1 LLYYP
6 FINIINNANKHLED
20 SLDNNNFIKETPNQ
34 ESKSKLNKLKD
45 FLSSITQKK
54 QGELVGLAS
63 LEKRKISK
71 LLNECLKDYGG
82 EVAARERA
90 AYIGQT
96 YLELDMK
103 GRKDILLM
111 LAGLEYDNSDILK
124 NISLLCKDLDGN
136 NFKEENIY
144 KLKKSLRSPRSTI
157 LKQLNFLEPGVFLL
171 VEMRKDLLKF
181 IDDGAKEL
189 VSLEEDFANLLN
201 SWFDVGFLE
210 LEKITW
216 DSSAS
221 LLQKVTMYEAVHKIQ
236 SWSDLENRL
245 DADRRFYAL
254 FHPRMKNEPL
264 IFVEVALMNK
274 IADSVQEILDESLPT
289 TNPEKANTAIFYSIS
304 NTQNGLRG
312 ISFGNFLIKKVV
324 VELKNEFPNLKN
336 FVTLSPIPR
345 FVPWLKSQLKNG
357 ELEKLIKANVSFQK
371 DPKSLMSENLSVD
384 YLYKDLIEII
394 NNPTT
399 KLNNY
404 NDSYR
409 DKVLKPTLEM
419 LCSVYLTNKNKEWTN
434 DPVLKFH
441 LTNGAEINRINWMGD
456 TSENGMKQSL
466 GLMVNYLYNL
476 KDVEKNHENFDDDI
490 KSISSNIKD
499 MLKKKVIKY

>member
-1 LLYYP
+1 M
-6 FINIINNANKHLED
+6 
-20 SLDNNNFIKETPNQ
+20 DNNNLIDVKNI
-34 ESKSKLNKLKD
+34 ESKTKINKLKD
-45 FLSSITQKK
+45 FFSSITQKK
-54 QGELVGLAS
+54 QGESIGLS
-63 LEKRKISK
+63 SFEKKKITK
-71 LLNECLKDYGG
+71 LLSECLKDYGG

-96 YLELDMK
+96 YLELDTK
-103 GRKDILLM
+103 GRKEIFLM
-111 LAGLEYDNSDILK
+111 LAGLEYDSSEILK
-124 NISLLCKDLDGN
+124 NIALLCKDLESN

-157 LKQLNFLEPGVFLL
+157 LKQLNFLEQGIFLL

-189 VSLEEDFANLLN
+189 ISLEEDFSYLLN
-201 SWFDVGFLE
+201 SWFDVGFLD
-210 LEKITW
+210 LKRITW

-221 LLQKVTMYEAVHKIQ
+221 LLQKVIIYEAVHKIE

-245 DADRRFYAL
+245 DNDRRFYSL

-274 IADSVQEILDESLPT
+274 IAESVQEILDESLPT

-324 VELKNEFPNLKN
+324 AELKTEFPNLKN
-336 FVTLSPIPR
+336 FVTLSPMPK
-345 FVPWLKSQLKNG
+345 FVSWLKSQVKNG
-357 ELEKLIKANVSFQK
+357 QLEGLIKANISFQK
-371 DPKSLMSENLSVD
+371 DTKSLLPNNVNID
-384 YLYKDLIEII
+384 YLYKDLVEII

-399 KLNNY
+399 KLNSY
-404 NDSYR
+404 NDIYKN
-409 DKVLKPTLEM
+409 KVLKPTLEM
-419 LCSVYLTNKNKEWTN
+419 LCAFYLTNKNREWSN

-456 TSENGMKQSL
+456 TSDNGMKQSL

-476 KDVEKNHENFDDDI
+476 KDVEQNHENFSEDI
-490 KSISSNIKD
+490 KSISSSVKE
-499 MLKKKVIKY
+499 MMKKQIIKY

>member
-1 LLYYP
+1 M
-6 FINIINNANKHLED
+6 D
-20 SLDNNNFIKETPNQ
+20 NNFIKDTKNL
-34 ESKSKLNKLKD
+34 ESKTKINKLKNL
-45 FLSSITQKK
+45 FSSITQKK
-54 QGELVGLAS
+54 QGETIGLS
-63 LEKRKISK
+63 NLEKRKISK

-103 GRKDILLM
+103 GRKEILLM
-111 LAGLEYDNSDILK
+111 LAGLEYDTSDILK

-157 LKQLNFLEPGVFLL
+157 LKQLNFLEPGIFLL

-189 VSLEEDFANLLN
+189 ISLEEDFSNLLN
-201 SWFDVGFLE
+201 SWFDVGFLD

-221 LLQKVTMYEAVHKIQ
+221 LLQKVIMYEAVHKIQ

-245 DADRRFYAL
+245 DTDRRFYSL

-304 NTQNGLRG
+304 NTQSGLRG

-324 VELKNEFPNLKN
+324 AELKNEFPNLKN
-336 FVTLSPIPR
+336 FVTLSPMPR
-345 FVPWLKSQLKNG
+345 FVAWLKSQLKND
-357 ELEKLIKANVSFQK
+357 ELEKLIKANIVFSK
-371 DPKSLMSENLSVD
+371 DSKSLLPENLNVD
-384 YLYKDLIEII
+384 YLYKDLVEII

-399 KLNNY
+399 KLNSY

-409 DKVLKPTLEM
+409 NKVLKPTLEM
-419 LCSVYLTNKNKEWTN
+419 LCSIYLTNKDQSWAN

-441 LTNGAEINRINWMGD
+441 LTNGAEINRINWMAD

-476 KDVEKNHENFDDDI
+476 KSVEKNHENFGEDI
-490 KSISSNIKD
+490 KSISSSVKD
-499 MLKKKVIKY
+499 MMKKQTIKY

>member
-1 LLYYP
+1 M
-6 FINIINNANKHLED
+6 
-20 SLDNNNFIKETPNQ
+20 DNNNFIKNAKTL
-34 ESKSKLNKLKD
+34 ESKTKINKLKD
-45 FLSSITQKK
+45 FFSSITQKK
-54 QGELVGLAS
+54 QGDLIGLS
-63 LEKRKISK
+63 NPEKKKIAK
-71 LLNECLKDYGG
+71 LLSECLKDYGG

-96 YLELDMK
+96 YLELDKK
-103 GRKDILLM
+103 GRKEVLLM
-111 LAGLEYDNSDILK
+111 LAGLEYDSSEILK
-124 NISLLCKDLDGN
+124 NISLLCKDLDGT

-157 LKQLNFLEPGVFLL
+157 LKQLNFLEPGIFLL

-181 IDDGAKEL
+181 IEEGAKEL
-189 VSLEEDFANLLN
+189 ASLEEDFSNLLD
-201 SWFDVGFLE
+201 SWFDVGFLD
-210 LEKITW
+210 LERITW

-221 LLQKVTMYEAVHKIQ
+221 LLQKVIMYEAVHKID

-245 DADRRFYAL
+245 DNDRRFYAL

-274 IADSVQEILDESLPT
+274 IANSVQEILDESLPT
-289 TNPEKANTAIFYSIS
+289 SNPEKANTAIFYSIS

-324 VELKNEFPNLKN
+324 AQLKSEFPNLKN

-357 ELEKLIKANVSFQK
+357 QLENLLKTNLAFQK
-371 DPKSLMSENLSVD
+371 DPKGLLQSSLNMD
-384 YLYKDLIEII
+384 YLYKDLTEII
-394 NNPTT
+394 NNPN
-399 KLNNY
+399 KLNGY
-404 NDSYR
+404 NDSYKE
-409 DKVLKPTLEM
+409 KVLKPTLEM
-419 LCSVYLTNKNKEWTN
+419 LCAVYLTNKEKAWGN

-441 LTNGAEINRINWMGD
+441 LTNGAEINQINWMGD
-456 TSENGMKQSL
+456 TSDNGMKQSL

-476 KDVEKNHENFDDDI
+476 KAVEKNHENFGEDI
-490 KSISSNIKD
+490 KSISSSVKD
-499 MLKKKVIKY
+499 MMKKQVIKY

>member
-1 LLYYP
+1 M
-6 FINIINNANKHLED
+6 EEVM
-20 SLDNNNFIKETPNQ
+20 DNNNFIKDTKNV
-34 ESKSKLNKLKD
+34 ESKTKINKLKD
-45 FLSSITQKK
+45 FFSSITQKK
-54 QGELVGLAS
+54 QGELLGLS
-63 LEKRKISK
+63 NSEKKKIAK

-96 YLELDMK
+96 YLELDKK
-103 GRKDILLM
+103 GRKEVLLM
-111 LAGLEYDNSDILK
+111 LAGLEYDNSEILK
-124 NISLLCKDLDGN
+124 NITLLCKDLNDN

-157 LKQLNFLEPGVFLL
+157 LKQLNFLEPGIFLL

-181 IDDGAKEL
+181 IDEGAKEL
-189 VSLEEDFANLLN
+189 TSLEEDFSNLLE
-201 SWFDVGFLE
+201 SWFDVGFLD
-210 LEKITW
+210 LQRITW

-221 LLQKVTMYEAVHKIQ
+221 LLQKVIMYEAVHKIE
-236 SWSDLENRL
+236 SWNDLENRL
-245 DADRRFYAL
+245 DNDRRFYSL

-274 IADSVQEILDESLPT
+274 IANSVQEILDESLPT

-312 ISFGNFLIKKVV
+312 VSFGNFLIKKFVA
-324 VELKNEFPNLKN
+324 ELKTEFPNLKN

-345 FVPWLKSQLKNG
+345 FVPWLKSQLKDG
-357 ELEKLIKANVSFQK
+357 QLESLLKTNVAFSK
-371 DPKSLMSENLSVD
+371 DTKSLLPDNLNID
-384 YLYKDLIEII
+384 YLYKDLTEII
-394 NNPTT
+394 NTPT
-399 KLNNY
+399 KLNGY
-404 NDSYR
+404 NDSYKE
-409 DKVLKPTLEM
+409 KVLKPTLEM
-419 LCSVYLTNKNKEWTN
+419 LCAVYLANKDKSWTN

-456 TSENGMKQSL
+456 TSDNGMKQSL

-476 KDVEKNHENFDDDI
+476 KAVEKNHENFGEDI
-490 KSISSNIKD
+490 KSLSSSVKD
-499 MLKKKVIKY
+499 MMKKQIIKY